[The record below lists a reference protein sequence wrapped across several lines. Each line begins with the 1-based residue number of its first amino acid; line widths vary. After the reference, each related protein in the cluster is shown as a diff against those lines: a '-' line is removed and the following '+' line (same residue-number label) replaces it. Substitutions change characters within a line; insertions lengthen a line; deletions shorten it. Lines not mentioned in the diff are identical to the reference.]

1 MTPAGTL
8 ADASAPHAGAA
19 APAARGR
26 DGGAARRSLWLIL
39 PPLLAALVLA
49 LAGAVSLGTVN
60 IPFGDVWA
68 IVAHRLAPGAFTPWW
83 TAAREAIV
91 VESRLPRALTAAV
104 VGAAL
109 AIAGVVAQAVTRNPL
124 ADPYLLGVS
133 SGAGFGVVLVTVLG
147 VGSGALG
154 AFTLPFAAFLGAL
167 FPLAGAIAVSLRAHA
182 VTAIVLVG
190 VAMSMVF
197 SAATTFTLLV
207 LGDDRQIGTVM
218 RWLAGGFGDATW
230 SMLAA
235 PALVLLTVGGGVLL
249 CGRQLNLLLVG
260 DDGATALGMD
270 VRRFRILILLAVSL
284 LTAAA
289 VAVSGTVGFI
299 GLLIPHIAGH
309 LVGRNT
315 VRLIPVA
322 AVAGALALVLADM
335 VARSVSGST
344 ELPVGVV
351 TGLLGAPAFLVM
363 LWRSYGR
370 AR

>member
-1 MTPAGTL
+1 M
-8 ADASAPHAGAA
+8 
-19 APAARGR
+19 
-26 DGGAARRSLWLIL
+26 
-39 PPLLAALVLA
+39 
-49 LAGAVSLGTVN
+49 
-60 IPFGDVWA
+60 
-68 IVAHRLAPGAFTPWW
+68 
-83 TAAREAIV
+83 
-91 VESRLPRALTAAV
+91 TAAV

-207 LGDDRQIGTVM
+207 LGDDHQLGTVM

-260 DDGATALGMD
+260 DDGATALGME
-270 VRRFRILILLAVSL
+270 VRWFRILILLADSL

-322 AVAGALALVLADM
+322 AVAGALALVLADV